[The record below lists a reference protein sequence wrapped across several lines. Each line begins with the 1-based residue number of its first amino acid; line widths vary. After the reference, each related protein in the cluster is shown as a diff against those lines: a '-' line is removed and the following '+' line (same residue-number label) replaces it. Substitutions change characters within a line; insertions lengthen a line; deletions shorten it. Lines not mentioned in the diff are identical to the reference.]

1 MLVAVQ
7 PERIDPPDPNRPD
20 YDVRAD
26 VWSMGLSL
34 VELATGRFPYA
45 AASDFEL
52 LTLILKKEPPSLPRQ
67 GNFSAEF
74 HHFISLWCGPATN
87 TQLLSLSLS
96 RLYANV
102 SY

>member
-1 MLVAVQ
+1 MQ
-7 PERIDPPDPNRPD
+7 PERIDPPDPTRPD

-26 VWSMGLSL
+26 IWSVGLSL

-74 HHFISLWCGPATN
+74 HHFISLWCACALFAQP
-87 TQLLSLSLS
+87 
-96 RLYANV
+96 
-102 SY
+102 